1 MSENFSLE
9 ELNQHWQSYSAIKKE
24 TGKNQEIMLLKEP
37 YALNGYEIEL
47 TLSNE
52 VLKITFDNLKA
63 DLQGYLRKNLK
74 NNKLI
79 LKAVIKETAKE
90 DMIYTNREKFE
101 HLAKK
106 HPALKELE
114 DRLGLDPDY

>member
-1 MSENFSLE
+1 
-9 ELNQHWQSYSAIKKE
+9 
-24 TGKNQEIMLLKEP
+24 MLLKEP
-37 YALNGYEIEL
+37 YKLEGHEIVL

-63 DLQGYLRKNLK
+63 DLQGYLRSNIK

-79 LKAVIKETAKE
+79 LKATVKETARE

-106 HPALKELE
+106 HPALRELG
-114 DRLGLDPDY
+114 DKLGLDPDY